1 MLNADKII
9 PVKLPAGQIIC
20 YRCTPDNKKQIVEY
34 YKNNNPGCLT
44 MAVGD
49 GANDVNM
56 IT

>member
-1 MLNADKII
+1 MLNADKMI
-9 PVKLPAGQIIC
+9 PVKLPDGQIIC
-20 YRCTPDNKKQIVEY
+20 YRCTPDNKRQIVQY
-34 YKNNNPGCLT
+34 YKNTYPDSLT